1 VPLPGLTVVELGVD
15 PSEALS
21 RTPAAAGVGQLLG
34 PGGRNLLLA
43 PASNLRRWA
52 SAHLGRGKPPP
63 PGRRPKTNLSGIAT
77 SLVWARTANA
87 FAQKLLYERLAAPLI
102 PLAERR
108 DLRPPAFLHL
118 DPAER
123 FPRVTVR
130 GTPQG
135 SKGLFGP
142 FPSRRAAE
150 RARDAANHLFSLRP
164 CDSAFE
170 PDPDLPLGLGCLYAQ
185 VRSCAAPCLSRLSEE
200 DYRALA
206 ARAAA
211 WLADPGERENAPAS
225 VPPAVGRAEGAL
237 ALVVGVGRRE
247 LELYPVR
254 EGRVLDDA
262 MVSAPP
268 DQIDVAV
275 RGLQWPASPAPADW
289 PWLAAWI
296 ASPRGRGTYIPVGDP
311 DDRASLAAAVRH
323 ALPPRFARPS
333 SGDGDNV
340 GSSRGRG

>member
-1 VPLPGLTVVELGVD
+1 VPLPGLTVVELGAD
-15 PSEALS
+15 PGEALS

-77 SLVWARTANA
+77 SLAWARTASP

-108 DLRPPAFLHL
+108 DLRPPGFVHL
-118 DPAER
+118 DADER

-130 GTPQG
+130 GTQQG
-135 SKGLFGP
+135 AMGLFGP

-150 RARDAANHLFSLRP
+150 RARDAVNRLFALRP
-164 CDSAFE
+164 CDFTFE
-170 PDPDLPLGLGCLYAQ
+170 PAPDLPLGLGCLYAQ
-185 VRSCAAPCLSRLSEE
+185 VRSCAAPCLSRLSEGE
-200 DYRALA
+200 YRTLA

-225 VPPAVGRAEGAL
+225 VPGAVGRTEGAL
-237 ALVVGVGRRE
+237 AVVVGLGRRE
-247 LELYPVR
+247 LELYPLR

-262 MVSAPP
+262 MVSTPP
-268 DQIDVAV
+268 DQIDAAV
-275 RGLQWPASPAPADW
+275 RKLWWPASPGPADW

-296 ASPRGRGTYIPVGDP
+296 ASPRGRGAFIPVSDP
-311 DDRASLAAAVRH
+311 DDRASVAAAVRH
-323 ALPPRFARPS
+323 TLPPRFARPS
-333 SGDGDNV
+333 GGDGGNV
-340 GSSRGRG
+340 GSSRGRA

>member
-1 VPLPGLTVVELGVD
+1 VPLPGLTVVELGDD
-15 PSEALS
+15 PAEALS
-21 RTPAAAGVGQLLG
+21 HTPAAAGVGQLLG

-63 PGRRPKTNLSGIAT
+63 PGRRPKTDLSGIAT
-77 SLVWARTANA
+77 SLAWARTANP
-87 FAQKLLYERLAAPLI
+87 FAQRLLYERLAAPLI
-102 PLAERR
+102 PLGERR
-108 DLRPPAFLHL
+108 DLKPPAFLHL
-118 DPAER
+118 DPDVR
-123 FPRVTVR
+123 FPRVAVR
-130 GTPQG
+130 GTEQG

-150 RARDAANHLFSLRP
+150 RARDAVNRLFSLRP
-164 CDSAFE
+164 CDFTFE
-170 PDPDLPLGLGCLYAQ
+170 PAPNLPLGLGCLYAQ

-200 DYRALA
+200 EYRSLA
-206 ARAAA
+206 ARAVA
-211 WLADPGERENAPAS
+211 WLADPGERQNAPAT
-225 VPPAVGRAEGAL
+225 VPAAVGRTEGVL
-237 ALVVGVGRRE
+237 ALVVGVGRTE

-254 EGRVLDDA
+254 EGRVFDDA

-275 RGLQWPASPAPADW
+275 RGLRWPESPGPADW

-296 ASPRGRGTYIPVGDP
+296 AGPRGRDTYIRVSDP
-311 DDRASLAAAVRH
+311 DDRARLAAAIRQT
-323 ALPPRFARPS
+323 LPPRFARPS

-340 GSSRGRG
+340 GSSRGGA